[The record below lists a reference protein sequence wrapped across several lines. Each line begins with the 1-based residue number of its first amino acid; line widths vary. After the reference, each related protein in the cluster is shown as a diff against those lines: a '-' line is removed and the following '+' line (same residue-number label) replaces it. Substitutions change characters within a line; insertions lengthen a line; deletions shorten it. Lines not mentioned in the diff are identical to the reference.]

1 MKEEEYQQRR
11 QELYEDAADDML
23 NVPMMQVSTERM
35 IELYALALD
44 NLREALEELDE
55 KYEKEKE

>member
-11 QELYEDAADDML
+11 QELYEDAVDDML

-55 KYEKEKE
+55 EFEKENE

>member
-11 QELYEDAADDML
+11 QELFEDAADDML

-44 NLREALEELDE
+44 NLREALEELDK
-55 KYEKEKE
+55 KYEKEDK

>member
-55 KYEKEKE
+55 EFEKENE

>member
-11 QELYEDAADDML
+11 QELYEDAVDDML